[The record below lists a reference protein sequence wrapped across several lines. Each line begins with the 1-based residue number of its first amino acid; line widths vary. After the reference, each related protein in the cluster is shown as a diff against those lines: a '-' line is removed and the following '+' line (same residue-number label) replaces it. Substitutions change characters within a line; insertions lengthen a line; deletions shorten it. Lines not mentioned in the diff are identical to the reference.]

1 MMLSMTISMP
11 VSDKNEHCSVITK
24 RLIIFDMDGLLLD
37 TERLYHQSWKQTFI
51 DCQTPIDTQETDKL
65 VGMGFEDLKRNLSA
79 ILNGEEDFHR
89 LRNYRETLFWG
100 HIETYGLPIKT
111 GVVEVLE
118 TLKRS
123 GVKTA
128 IASSTYKER
137 ATRLKAAAKLNHE
150 FDYELYGD
158 EVEHSKPA
166 PDLFIQ
172 LMNQSGYMPQ
182 ECLIYEDSYNGIK
195 AANAAGVDVIW
206 IKDLQDLT
214 QHADIVYAKA
224 FDTMLDAM
232 DDLIGRLCEN

>member
-1 MMLSMTISMP
+1 
-11 VSDKNEHCSVITK
+11 
-24 RLIIFDMDGLLLD
+24 
-37 TERLYHQSWKQTFI
+37 
-51 DCQTPIDTQETDKL
+51 
-65 VGMGFEDLKRNLSA
+65 MGFEDLKRNLSA

-172 LMNQSGYMPQ
+172 LIYQSGYMPQ

-214 QHADIVYAKA
+214 QHADIV
-224 FDTMLDAM
+224 
-232 DDLIGRLCEN
+232 